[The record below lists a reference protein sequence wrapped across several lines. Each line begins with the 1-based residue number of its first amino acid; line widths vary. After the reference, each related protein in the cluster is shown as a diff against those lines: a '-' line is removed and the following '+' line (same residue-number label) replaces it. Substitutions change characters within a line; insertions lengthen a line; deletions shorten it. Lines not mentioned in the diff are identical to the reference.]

1 MKYLKILTP
10 QDIRNFSKKECIICF
25 LLYSFCPII
34 PGLIIINV
42 HINAYLIL
50 LLFSFLVLLMGRA
63 SSIFIYKYSNESDIL
78 SKIHLGAT
86 YQLCCFQI
94 L

>member
-10 QDIRNFSKKECIICF
+10 NDIRNFSKKECIIYF
-25 LLYSFCPII
+25 LLYSFGPII

-50 LLFSFLVLLMGRA
+50 LLFSFLVLLMGWHQVFLYI
-63 SSIFIYKYSNESDIL
+63 SIAMNRTSYQRFI
-78 SKIHLGAT
+78 
-86 YQLCCFQI
+86 
-94 L
+94 